1 MKCLGKVEFMEEEEN
16 FSKKK
21 SYTLGNNLD
30 ELSIED
36 LRSVLTNLN
45 EEIIRLKDEINK
57 RKKAKNI
64 AAKLFK

>member
-1 MKCLGKVEFMEEEEN
+1 MEEEEN

-30 ELSIED
+30 QLSIED
-36 LRSVLTNLN
+36 LRSVLTSLN
-45 EEIIRLKDEINK
+45 EEIVRLKDEINK
-57 RKKAKNI
+57 KKKAKNI

>member
-57 RKKAKNI
+57 RKKAKNM